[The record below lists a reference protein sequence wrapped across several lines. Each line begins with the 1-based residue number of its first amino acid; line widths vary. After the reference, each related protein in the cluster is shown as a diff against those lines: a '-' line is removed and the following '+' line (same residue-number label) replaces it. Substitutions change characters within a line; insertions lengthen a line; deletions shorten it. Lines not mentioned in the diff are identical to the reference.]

1 VRNQLIE
8 RERERVRVREISGP
22 LKKSLFILLERKK
35 VVLGS

>member
-8 RERERVRVREISGP
+8 GERERSGP